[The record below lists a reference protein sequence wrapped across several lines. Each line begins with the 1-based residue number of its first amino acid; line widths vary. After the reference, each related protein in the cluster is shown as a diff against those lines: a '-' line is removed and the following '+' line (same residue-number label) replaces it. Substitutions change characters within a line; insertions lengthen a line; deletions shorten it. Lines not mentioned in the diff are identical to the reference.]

1 MIPLD
6 ASRAIDLL
14 FQDIVST
21 RDSPTTVPFGGK
33 LIVLAGDFRQILTIV
48 ARARPAAIL
57 ENCINRSV
65 VWKHFIKF
73 QLTTNMRANEG
84 EQQFC
89 DWLLE
94 LGNGTLQSTHPN
106 ATLGQTDI
114 PQQCNITTNIVNSIF
129 PNFSPLSDRSQDV
142 ILTPINDDTH
152 VINSQVLAVLRP
164 EEPLMFIQVW
174 MK

>member
-1 MIPLD
+1 MP
-6 ASRAIDLL
+6 
-14 FQDIVST
+14 IV
-21 RDSPTTVPFGGK
+21 P
-33 LIVLAGDFRQILTIV
+33 
-48 ARARPAAIL
+48 RARPAAIL
-57 ENCINRSV
+57 ENYINRSV

-106 ATLGQTDI
+106 ATPGQIDI

-142 ILTPINDDTH
+142 ILTGGGIRY
-152 VINSQVLAVLRP
+152 QVPDITLVGGSFFLPKTQLVHGTNWWVYCPFSRKT
-164 EEPLMFIQVW
+164 VSTW
-174 MK
+174 Y